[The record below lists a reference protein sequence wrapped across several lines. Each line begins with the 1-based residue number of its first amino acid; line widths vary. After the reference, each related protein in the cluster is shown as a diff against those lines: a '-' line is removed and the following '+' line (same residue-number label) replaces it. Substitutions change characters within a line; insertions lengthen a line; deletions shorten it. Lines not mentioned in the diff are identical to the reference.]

1 MRVASAW
8 QTWLPDGQGLDAT
21 PARRDSGRRGCAGY
35 SGLATPLTQGVCAKI
50 HIRNAEPVALT
61 ASDLAVGP
69 PASSSS
75 MNRVSAF
82 R

>member
-1 MRVASAW
+1 MLRPIISLAD
-8 QTWLPDGQGLDAT
+8 QTSPSPDAII
-21 PARRDSGRRGCAGY
+21 SG
-35 SGLATPLTQGVCAKI
+35 PQICAKL

-61 ASDLAVGP
+61 ADLAVGP

-82 R
+82 C